1 MKGERSVVIFKV
13 NDGQKIQGK
22 LQRSPDKLIVSNVV
36 YDFYEARKLSKIGGR
51 KLRLRE
57 PDFNIYSN

>member
-36 YDFYEARKLSKIGGR
+36 YDFYEARKLSKIGR
-51 KLRLRE
+51 KLRPRE